1 MEAEARVKSFGTA
14 KAEIMKP
21 SRPAFLAIAIV
32 CAATTLFSL
41 NSFAQST
48 PPRITQRVDDSKL
61 VALKGST
68 LAVVRVASDHGK
80 VADSLALERLQLVL
94 QRSPEQES
102 ALRMLLDQ
110 QQDKSS
116 PNYHKWLTPE
126 QFGQKFGPAESDVQ
140 AVANW
145 LEAKGFRITN
155 ITKGRTA
162 IEFSGDADLVRK
174 AFHSEIHNYFVNG
187 QAHIANAGDLQIPAA
202 LSRVVA
208 GIASLHN
215 FFPKPQYL
223 RKETSA
229 SIVHKDGAPVRSIT
243 LSDGSHALG
252 PDDYATIYNIQ
263 PLYAANVTG
272 AGRTI
277 AVLGVTD
284 IVDSDISDFD
294 AVFGLPGGNYTVVHN
309 GADPGIVDSGDQF
322 ESTLDNEWAGATGR
336 GAQIKFVVSGS
347 TTTEFGTDLSAQYVI
362 ENNLAD
368 VMTVSYG
375 ACEVQYSA
383 AGAQFEQDIAEQ
395 AAAQGITYMASTGDA
410 GAEGCDSPNFETVA
424 NGPITVNLPAATP
437 FTVAVGGTEFNEGTG
452 TFWNS
457 TNNRAAGS
465 ALSYITE
472 DTWNESCAEGAPNCT
487 APSISA
493 GSGGVSQLYGLPTW
507 QQGIGVPLG
516 PANQPGRGVPDVS
529 LSAAGH
535 DAYFICFEGSCQ
547 STQDPG
553 VVLVFGTSASA
564 PSFAGIMSLVDQG
577 TNSRQGLADYVLY
590 KLAAGETLSSCNASS
605 QSGLPASSCIFN
617 DVTVGNNSV
626 PGETGYGNAN
636 SDYQAAVGW
645 DAASGLGSVNVN
657 NLVTQWNSVSFNST
671 TTKLQISA
679 MSAAP
684 NQSISAQISVSSG
697 SGTPTGDVSVV
708 ATGDDGSALGLGFAP
723 LSGGSATIA
732 FSFASTQNYNLSA
745 HYAGNGSFG
754 ASDSAPDTVA
764 VESFTASANPTQQ
777 AVAAGGMASSTVTVT
792 GANFT
797 GAITLTCVVSGTKPT
812 DTEIPTCS
820 FNSSGASPTINLT
833 VPGTET
839 GTATLNVSTTAKS
852 ALHRA
857 PWNLP
862 PARPGWIAAA
872 VASLIALLFFIGAPG
887 RKRRWRAA
895 FAAMTFAA
903 MSGLAGCGSSGGNPG
918 TTPDV
923 YTVAVSASGG
933 GTTQP
938 ISFTLTVQ

>member
-1 MEAEARVKSFGTA
+1 
-14 KAEIMKP
+14 MKP
-21 SRPAFLAIAIV
+21 SRPAFLAIAFV
-32 CAATTLFSL
+32 CAATALFSL

-48 PPRITQRVDDSKL
+48 PPRITQRVDDTKL
-61 VALKGST
+61 VPLKGST
-68 LAVVRVASDHGK
+68 LAVVRVASDRGK

-94 QRSPEQES
+94 SRSPEQES

-110 QQDKSS
+110 QQDKTS

-126 QFGQKFGPAESDVQ
+126 QFGQKFGPAESDVR
-140 AVANW
+140 AVASW
-145 LEAKGFRITN
+145 LEARGFRVTN
-155 ITKGRTA
+155 IAKGRTA
-162 IEFSGDADLVRK
+162 IEFSGDAGTVSK
-174 AFHSEIHNYFVNG
+174 AFHTEIHNYFVNG

-202 LSRVVA
+202 LSRVVV

-223 RKETSA
+223 RKDTSA
-229 SIVHKDGAPVRSIT
+229 TIVHKDGAPIRSIT

-263 PLYAANVTG
+263 PLYSANVTG

-284 IVDSDISDFD
+284 IVDSDVSDFD

-309 GADPGIVDSGDQF
+309 GTDPGIVDSGDQF

-347 TTTEFGTDLSAQYVI
+347 TNTEFGTDLSAQYVI

-375 ACEVQYSA
+375 ACEAEFNA
-383 AGAQFEQDIAEQ
+383 AGAQFELAISEQ

-424 NGPITVNLPAATP
+424 DGPITVSVPASTP
-437 FTVAVGGTEFNEGTG
+437 FNVAVGGTEFNEGTG
-452 TFWNS
+452 TFWNT
-457 TNNRAAGS
+457 TNSGSGES
-465 ALSYITE
+465 ALSYISE
-472 DTWNESCAEGAPNCT
+472 DTWNDSCAEGAPNCT
-487 APSISA
+487 DANIEA
-493 GSGGVSQLYGLPTW
+493 GSGGVSVLFGLPTW

-516 PANQPGRGVPDVS
+516 PANQSGRGVPDVS
-529 LSAAGH
+529 LSASGH
-535 DAYFICFEGSCQ
+535 DSYFICFEGSCQ
-547 STQDPG
+547 STQDPS

-577 TNSRQGLADYVLY
+577 TNSRQGQADYVLY

-617 DVTVGNNSV
+617 DVTIGNNSV
-626 PGETGYGNAN
+626 PGETGYGTAN

-645 DAASGLGSVNVN
+645 DAASGLGSVNVK

-671 TTKLQISA
+671 TTKLQV
-679 MSAAP
+679 SAASAPP
-684 NQSISAQISVSSG
+684 NQSISAQINVTSG

-708 ATGDDGSALGLGFAP
+708 ATADDGTALGLGFAP
-723 LSGGSATIA
+723 LSNGTATIA
-732 FSFASTQNYNLSA
+732 FSLASTQNYNLSA
-745 HYAGNGSFG
+745 HFAGNSTFG

-764 VESFTASANPTQQ
+764 IESFTASTNPTQQ
-777 AVAAGGMASSTVTVT
+777 ATAVGGMASSIVTVT

-797 GAITLTCVVSGTKPT
+797 GAVTLTCVVSGTKST
-812 DTEIPTCS
+812 DAEIPTCS
-820 FNSSGASPTINLT
+820 FNASGASAVINLT
-833 VPGTET
+833 APGTET
-839 GTATLNVSTTAKS
+839 GAATLNISTTARS
-852 ALHRA
+852 AIHRA

-862 PARPGWIAAA
+862 TGRPGWIVAAA
-872 VASLIALLFFIGAPG
+872 AFTIALIFFIGIPG

-903 MSGLAGCGSSGGNPG
+903 MAGLAGCGSSGGNPG
-918 TTPDV
+918 TTPDT
-923 YTVAVSASGG
+923 YTVAVMASGG

>member
-1 MEAEARVKSFGTA
+1 
-14 KAEIMKP
+14 MKP
-21 SRPAFLAIAIV
+21 SRPAFLAIVLA
-32 CAATTLFSL
+32 CAASILFPWS
-41 NSFAQST
+41 SFAQST
-48 PPRITQRVDDSKL
+48 PARITQRIDDSKV

-68 LAVVRVASDHGK
+68 LAVVRVASDRGK

-94 QRSPEQES
+94 SRSPQQES
-102 ALRMLLDQ
+102 ALRMLLNQ
-110 QQDKSS
+110 QQDKTS

-126 QFGQKFGPAESDVQ
+126 QFGQKFGLAESDVQ

-145 LEAKGFRITN
+145 LEAQGFRVTN
-155 ITKGRTA
+155 ITRGRTA
-162 IEFSGDADLVRK
+162 IEFSGDAGTVSK
-174 AFHSEIHNYFVNG
+174 TFHTEIHNYFVNG
-187 QAHIANAGDLQIPAA
+187 QAHIANAGDLQIPSA

-229 SIVHKDGAPVRSIT
+229 SIVHKDGTPIRSIT

-284 IVDSDISDFD
+284 IVDTDVSDFD
-294 AVFGLPGGNYTVVHN
+294 AVFGLPGSNYTVVHN
-309 GADPGIVDSGDQF
+309 GTDPGIVDSGDQF

-347 TTTEFGTDLSAQYVI
+347 TETEFGTDLSAQYVI

-375 ACEVQYSA
+375 ACEAEFNA

-437 FTVAVGGTEFNEGTG
+437 FNVAVGGTEFNEGAG
-452 TFWNS
+452 TFWNTS
-457 TNNRAAGS
+457 NNASGGS
-465 ALSYITE
+465 AMSYIPE
-472 DTWNESCAEGAPNCT
+472 DTWNESCAEGAPNCV
-487 APSISA
+487 AANIAA
-493 GSGGVSQLYGLPTW
+493 GSGGVSELYGLPTW

-516 PANQPGRGVPDVS
+516 PANQAGRGVPDVS

-535 DAYFICFEGSCQ
+535 DSYFICFEGSCQ
-547 STQDPG
+547 STQDPS
-553 VVLVFGTSASA
+553 VVLVSGTSAST

-577 TNSRQGLADYVLY
+577 TSSRQGQADYVLY
-590 KLAAGETLSSCNASS
+590 KLAAGETLSSCNGSS

-636 SDYQAAVGW
+636 SDYQAGVGW

-671 TTKLQISA
+671 TTKLQVSA
-679 MSAAP
+679 ASAAP
-684 NQSISAQISVSSG
+684 NQSVSAQINVTSG
-697 SGTPTGDVSVV
+697 SGTPSGDVSVV
-708 ATGDDGSALGLGFAP
+708 ATADDGTALGLGFAP
-723 LSGGSATIA
+723 LSNGSATIA
-732 FSFASTQNYNLSA
+732 FSFVSTQNYNLSA

-754 ASDSAPDTVA
+754 ASDSAPDA
-764 VESFTASANPTQQ
+764 LAIESFSASANPTQQ
-777 AVAAGGMASSTVTVT
+777 AIAAGGMASSTVTVT

-797 GAITLTCVVSGTKPT
+797 GAVTLTCVVSGAMPT
-812 DTEIPTCS
+812 DAEIPACS
-820 FNSSGASPTINLT
+820 FNSSGASATINLT
-833 VPGTET
+833 APGTET
-839 GTATLNVSTTAKS
+839 GTATLNISTRAKS
-852 ALHRA
+852 VLHRA

-862 PARPGWIAAA
+862 PARPGLIAVAAA
-872 VASLIALLFFIGAPG
+872 FALASIFFIGASG

-903 MSGLAGCGSSGGNPG
+903 MAGLAGCSGSGGGNPG
-918 TTPDV
+918 TTPDT
-923 YTVAVSASGG
+923 YTVAVMASGG

>member
-1 MEAEARVKSFGTA
+1 
-14 KAEIMKP
+14 MKP

-32 CAATTLFSL
+32 CAATTLFSI
-41 NSFAQST
+41 NIFAQST
-48 PPRITQRVDDSKL
+48 PPRITQRIDDTKL
-61 VALKGST
+61 VPLKGST
-68 LAVVRVASDHGK
+68 LAAVRAASDRGK
-80 VADSLALERLQLVL
+80 VPDSLALERLQLVL
-94 QRSPEQES
+94 SRSPQQES

-110 QQDKSS
+110 QQDKTS

-140 AVANW
+140 AVTSW
-145 LEAKGFRITN
+145 LEAKGFRVTN

-162 IEFSGDADLVRK
+162 IEFSGEAGTVSK
-174 AFHSEIHNYFVNG
+174 TFHTEIHSYFVNG

-223 RKETSA
+223 RRDTSA
-229 SIVHKDGAPVRSIT
+229 TIVHKDGTPIRSIT

-284 IVDSDISDFD
+284 IVDSDVANFD
-294 AVFGLPGGNYTVVHN
+294 AVFGLPGSNYTVVHN
-309 GADPGIVDSGDQF
+309 GSDPGIVDSGDQF

-336 GAQIKFVVSGS
+336 GAQIKFVVSAS

-375 ACEVQYSA
+375 ACEVQYNA

-410 GAEGCDSPNFETVA
+410 GAEGCDSPNFETMA
-424 NGPITVNLPAATP
+424 NGPVTVNLPAATP
-437 FTVAVGGTEFNEGTG
+437 FTLAVGGTEFDEGTG
-452 TFWNS
+452 TFWNP
-457 TNNRAAGS
+457 TNNSSAGS

-472 DTWNESCAEGAPNCT
+472 DIWNESCAEGAPSCT
-487 APSISA
+487 SPNIAA
-493 GSGGVSQLYGLPTW
+493 GSGGVSELYGLPTW

-529 LSAAGH
+529 LSASGH

-553 VVLVFGTSASA
+553 VVLVSGTSAST

-577 TNSRQGLADYVLY
+577 TNSRQGLANYVLY

-605 QSGLPASSCIFN
+605 QSELPASNCIFN
-617 DVTVGNNSV
+617 DVTIGNNSV

-636 SDYQAAVGW
+636 ADYQAGVGW
-645 DAASGLGSVNVN
+645 DAASGLGSVNAN

-679 MSAAP
+679 TSAPP
-684 NQSISAQISVSSG
+684 NQSISAQINVSSG

-708 ATGDDGSALGLGFAP
+708 ATADDGTALGLGFAP
-723 LSGGSATIA
+723 LSGGTATIA
-732 FSFASTQNYNLSA
+732 FSLASTQNYNLSA
-745 HYAGNGSFG
+745 HFAGNSTFG

-764 VESFTASANPTQQ
+764 IESFTASANPTQQ
-777 AVAAGGMASSTVTVT
+777 ATAVGGMASSTVTVT

-797 GAITLTCVVSGTKPT
+797 GAVALTCVVSGTKPA
-812 DTEIPTCS
+812 DVEIPTCS
-820 FNSSGASPTINLT
+820 FNSSGASAAINLT
-833 VPGTET
+833 APGTET
-839 GTATLNVSTTAKS
+839 GAATLNISTTAKS
-852 ALHRA
+852 ALHPS

-862 PARPGWIAAA
+862 PGRPGMIAAA
-872 VASLIALLFFIGAPG
+872 AASTIALVFFIGLPG

-903 MSGLAGCGSSGGNPG
+903 MAGLAGCGSSGGGNPG
-918 TTPDV
+918 TTPDT
-923 YTVAVSASGG
+923 YTVAVMASGG

-938 ISFTLTVQ
+938 INFTLTVQ